1 MRKKELKKEKEII
14 ITENTSI
21 RFPENGDGN
30 YGNLLVL
37 GNFNGVCG
45 GVSYNEI
52 LRRYEF
58 DTLGDRFRKEIRTT
72 ITSNIRVII
81 DTIKS
86 GGNIVLV
93 GSTET
98 IKYFTRIAQS
108 CIDNLFGG
116 LKELKRR
123 EIIKQFRAVNT
134 DDLYKEATRIY
145 GDGDDKKTKRNIDN
159 YIKENTF
166 KEIEKMSYTNII
178 QNPPYNGSYHLDFL
192 TKGLDLLTETGR
204 MVIIEPATWLINV
217 RKNGKVRMYNEIK
230 KRIEGHVESVVIE
243 NLNKEF
249 NVKQDV
255 PFSVTTIDMSKTFE
269 TIDFVCCGEH
279 SIVNSIYDCNLIG
292 ENDIIFGIFNKVKKF
307 GGFMK
312 EHFIKPD
319 NFFEN
324 ENRGLYFLKFT
335 DGYLNA
341 LGTNSMNMLF
351 DCPNDR
357 VRSFHKCGE
366 FGKQYIE
373 CASNGDIVYNIIPVG
388 ERGNKC
394 FCVYGTI
401 EELENWKHF
410 IFNNKLPLFLN
421 IVLTIDQHN
430 NSKDYLPW
438 LVDRHYTD
446 DEINEMFGFT
456 KDEIK
461 LIETT
466 IKKYERNSP
475 WFRRYVCGKNSV
487 SDNEV
492 QEYINKIS
500 E

>member
-1 MRKKELKKEKEII
+1 MEKVKEKKEIV
-14 ITENTSI
+14 ITNNTSVE
-21 RFPENGDGN
+21 FPKREDGN
-30 YGNLLVL
+30 YGNLLIL

-45 GVSYNEI
+45 GAYYNE
-52 LRRYEF
+52 YGKKYDF
-58 DTLGDRFRKEIRTT
+58 STSGHEIDGFSET
-72 ITSNIRVII
+72 IDSNIDVIL

-86 GGNIVLV
+86 GSTIVVV
-93 GSTET
+93 GSSET
-98 IKYFTRIAQS
+98 GRYFHDVIHA
-108 CIDNLFGG
+108 CIDNNWLTSIR
-116 LKELKRR
+116 KSS
-123 EIIKQFRAVNT
+123 ISKQVRVINT
-134 DDLYKEATRIY
+134 DKLHTEADHKFGFKDTTE
-145 GDGDDKKTKRNIDN
+145 KDN
-159 YIKENTF
+159 YIKERIF
-166 KEIEKMSYTNII
+166 KQIETMAFENII
-178 QNPPYNGSYHLDFL
+178 QNPPYKGSFHLEFL
-192 TKGLDLLTETGR
+192 EKGLDVLTATGK

-217 RKNGKVRMYNEIK
+217 RKNGKAKQYDEIK
-230 KRIEGHVESVVIE
+230 RRIEGHVEKVVIE

-249 NVKQDV
+249 SVKQDV
-255 PFSVTTIDMSKTFE
+255 PFSVTTIDMSKNFE

-279 SIVNSIYDCNLIG
+279 KIIDSIYDCNLIG

-307 GGFMK
+307 GNFMK
-312 EHFIKPD
+312 EHFVKPD
-319 NFFEN
+319 NFSEN
-324 ENRGLYFLKFT
+324 ENKGLYFLKFT

-373 CASNGDIVYNIIPVG
+373 CASNGDVVYNIIPVG

-394 FCVYGTI
+394 HCVYGTS

-421 IVLTIDQHN
+421 IVMTIDQNN
-430 NSKDYLPW
+430 NSKEFLPW
-438 LVDRHYTD
+438 LTDRQYTD
-446 DEINEMFGFT
+446 EEINEMFGFT
-456 KDEIK
+456 DEEIK
-461 LIETT
+461 LIDTT

-475 WFRRYVCGKNSV
+475 WFKRYMCGKGSV
-487 SDNEV
+487 TDKEV